1 MIVGGVPLL
10 LGGGEEGLL
19 PWGAAG
25 TFDPSYSSNTLSN
38 GNLTA
43 NQSGPFFSSLGTIGI
58 NSGIRVFEV
67 TLGGT
72 STSYSFFVGVGYRSM
87 NLNGFI
93 GSDAPSTGWGYFSLN
108 GNKYT
113 ASNGVAY
120 GATYAIGNV
129 MGIKL
134 DLVAGTLTFYK
145 NGVSQGTAFTGLS
158 GTFYPAVTLREN
170 AGGTLTATGNFGA
183 TAFTYTYT

>member
-1 MIVGGVPLL
+1 ML

-25 TFDPSYSSNTLSN
+25 TFDPSYSSNNLSN

-43 NQSGPFFSSLGTIGI
+43 SATGPFYSSLGTIGI
-58 NSGIRVFEV
+58 TSGIRVFEV
-67 TLGGT
+67 TLAGN
-72 STSYSFFVGVGYRSM
+72 SYDYSFFVGVGYRSM
-87 NLNGFI
+87 NVNGFI

-120 GATYAIGNV
+120 GASYAIGNV

-170 AGGTLTATGNFGA
+170 AALALSLTANFGA

>member
-25 TFDPSYSSNTLSN
+25 TFDPSYSSNNLSN

-43 NQSGPFFSSLGTIGI
+43 TATGPFYSSLGTIGI
-58 NSGIRVFEV
+58 TSGIRVFEV
-67 TLGGT
+67 TLAG
-72 STSYSFFVGVGYRSM
+72 SSSDYSFFVGVGNRSM
-87 NLNGFI
+87 NLNSFT
-93 GSDAPSTGWGYFSLN
+93 GSDANGWGYFSLN
-108 GNKYT
+108 GNKYNG
-113 ASNGVAY
+113 SGGVAY
-120 GATYAIGNV
+120 GASYVIGNV

-134 DLVAGTLTFYK
+134 DLGAGTLTLYK
-145 NGVSQGTAFTGLS
+145 NGTSQGTAFTGLS

-170 AGGTLTATGNFGA
+170 AGSALSLTANFGA

>member
-1 MIVGGVPLL
+1 MIVGGVPML
-10 LGGGEEGLL
+10 LGGGEEGVQ

-25 TFDPSYSSNTLSN
+25 TFDPSYSSNTLTN

-43 NQSGPFFSSLGTIGI
+43 NTTGPFYSSLGTIGI
-58 NSGIRVFEV
+58 TSGIRVFEV
-67 TLGGT
+67 TLAGN
-72 STSYSFFVGVGYRSM
+72 SYDYSFFVGVGNRSM
-87 NLNGFI
+87 NLNSFT
-93 GSDAPSTGWGYFSLN
+93 GSDANGWGYFSLN
-108 GNKYT
+108 GNKYNG
-113 ASNGVAY
+113 SGGVAY
-120 GATYAIGNV
+120 GASYVIGNV

-134 DLVAGTLTFYK
+134 DLGAGTLTFYK

-170 AGGTLTATGNFGA
+170 ASLALSLTANFGA